1 MKQSAVQIP
10 GERTFVVYVEKEDGS
25 YGPVETGSVM
35 VQEYF
40 DDFLTKRRHL
50 EAALRADLLQG
61 RISIVAYY
69 ATLLSMGEGDLAA
82 RVGVSRRRLRTHMTP
97 RGFARLRLETVQR
110 YAAIF
115 DIPVANLFQIID
127 EADLARLRQQPTASP
142 FVVLTA
148 PAEACGGTHDAPA

>member
-1 MKQSAVQIP
+1 MKQDAVQIP
-10 GERTFVVYVEKEDGS
+10 GDRTFVVYVEKDDGS

-35 VQEYF
+35 VQQYF

-50 EAALRADLLQG
+50 EAGLRADLLQG

-82 RVGVSRRRLRTHMTP
+82 RIGVSRRRLRAHMTP
-97 RGFARLRLETVQR
+97 SGFARLRLETIQR

-115 DIPVANLFQIID
+115 DIPVANLFQLID
-127 EADLARLRQQPTASP
+127 EADLPRLRQQPTASP
-142 FVVLTA
+142 LVVLTA
-148 PAEACGGTHDAPA
+148 PAAESSDTHDAPA